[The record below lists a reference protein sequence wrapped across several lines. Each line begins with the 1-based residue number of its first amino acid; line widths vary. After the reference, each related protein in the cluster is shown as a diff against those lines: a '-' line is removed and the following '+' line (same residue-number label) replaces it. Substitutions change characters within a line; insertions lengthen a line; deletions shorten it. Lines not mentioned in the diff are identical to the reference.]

1 MNFLNKFKKI
11 NVFLFCILFSIFIFI
26 YFPIIQESVL
36 LNQLDFQWSPSKLVS
51 EGINHYEYMLDG
63 NIERI
68 IGSQY
73 GEYLH
78 AFYILLYPFTLLTWE
93 NAKIAWFI
101 FNFFIAVLIPLL
113 ICKKFKLQT
122 SETILIIFFFLA
134 SNVTKAHM
142 VMGQQSIFILFFFCL
157 PFISNSKVIS
167 ILSGIAYLK
176 YSIGYVLFLNLII
189 NKKIRYILFSSIIP
203 ILGWLIYSFITDSN
217 LSDTALQPFQL
228 AIKNHLTSEGTEI
241 MPKNVFLFS
250 FFEFFQFKHKSLIAI
265 IVSITINSY
274 FIFKIRNLNNELQ
287 KLSCLLLSTL
297 IFFPHYAHNFVLIL
311 PLLIYSIKTFNK
323 LSSKISFFASL
334 YFLHFF
340 RGVEIYIPMILNNMF
355 LKTDFLIQYL
365 NTIFLFL
372 ILIMNIY
379 ENDIFN
385 NKVKNQ

>member
-122 SETILIIFFFLA
+122 SETILIIFFF
-134 SNVTKAHM
+134 
-142 VMGQQSIFILFFFCL
+142 
-157 PFISNSKVIS
+157 
-167 ILSGIAYLK
+167 
-176 YSIGYVLFLNLII
+176 
-189 NKKIRYILFSSIIP
+189 
-203 ILGWLIYSFITDSN
+203 
-217 LSDTALQPFQL
+217 
-228 AIKNHLTSEGTEI
+228 
-241 MPKNVFLFS
+241 
-250 FFEFFQFKHKSLIAI
+250 
-265 IVSITINSY
+265 
-274 FIFKIRNLNNELQ
+274 
-287 KLSCLLLSTL
+287 
-297 IFFPHYAHNFVLIL
+297 
-311 PLLIYSIKTFNK
+311 
-323 LSSKISFFASL
+323 
-334 YFLHFF
+334 
-340 RGVEIYIPMILNNMF
+340 
-355 LKTDFLIQYL
+355 
-365 NTIFLFL
+365 
-372 ILIMNIY
+372 
-379 ENDIFN
+379 
-385 NKVKNQ
+385 